1 MAGVLLGAVA
11 YDPKVVTIW
20 DGFRGWL
27 RDAAGLD
34 FDYVLYSNYERQVSD
49 LVDGRI
55 DVAWN
60 SPLAWVRARRLA
72 AARGVSLTPVTMR
85 DTDCDLRSVVVVRA
99 DSPVASLA
107 DLAGRVVATGAVD
120 SPQATLLPLSLLRS
134 AGLSPGTDVK
144 VRRFDIGVGLH
155 GDHIGGEREAARA
168 LFAAD
173 PAEQVDAACMIDSNL
188 LLFGRE
194 GVLPVGAVRVLAQ
207 TPPYDHCTMTA
218 GPSAR
223 RRLPLPPLPPSGD
236 SASCCSAWTTPTPRS
251 GRCLTWRASRN
262 GGRRVFPATSSWNGP
277 STRPGSTTATA
288 RSSPTA
294 TGRKDAAA
302 WTEPRCRALTPP
314 PPWPTSPTWG
324 STRAATCCST
334 GRSAASRRAGG

>member
-1 MAGVLLGAVA
+1 MTGVLLGAVA

-20 DGFRGWL
+20 DGFRSWL
-27 RDAAGLD
+27 REAGGVD

-72 AARGVSLTPVTMR
+72 AARGLSLTPVTMR

-99 DSPVASLA
+99 DSPVVSLA

-134 AGLSPGTDVK
+134 AGLTPGADVG

-168 LFAAD
+168 LFAVD
-173 PAEQVDAACMIDSNL
+173 PTDRVDAACMIDSNL

-194 GVLPVGAVRVLAQ
+194 GVLPTGAVRVLAQ
-207 TPPYDHCTMTA
+207 TPAYDHCTMTA
-218 GPSAR
+218 GPSAGADKSDISR
-223 RRLPLPPLPPSGD
+223 FGELLLGMDYADASLRPLLDLEGLKQWRPPRLSGYEQ
-236 SASCCSAWTTPTPRS
+236 
-251 GRCLTWRASRN
+251 LERAVDET
-262 GGRRVFPATSSWNGP
+262 GFYDQDGEITAADY
-277 STRPGSTTATA
+277 RP
-288 RSSPTA
+288 
-294 TGRKDAAA
+294 
-302 WTEPRCRALTPP
+302 
-314 PPWPTSPTWG
+314 
-324 STRAATCCST
+324 
-334 GRSAASRRAGG
+334 

>member
-1 MAGVLLGAVA
+1 MSAVLLGAVA

-20 DGFRGWL
+20 DGFRSWL
-27 RDAAGLD
+27 RDSAGLD

-60 SPLAWVRARRLA
+60 SPLAWVRAHRLA
-72 AARGVSLTPVTMR
+72 AARGLTLTPVTMR

-99 DSPVASLA
+99 DSPVRALA
-107 DLAGRVVATGAVD
+107 DLPGRVVATGAVD

-134 AGLSPGTDVK
+134 AGLSPGGDVQL
-144 VRRFDIGVGLH
+144 RRFDIGVGLH

-218 GPSAR
+218 GPSADPAAIAR
-223 RRLPLPPLPPSGD
+223 FGELLLGMDYADASLRPLLDLEGLKEWRPPRLSGYQQLERAVD
-236 SASCCSAWTTPTPRS
+236 ES
-251 GRCLTWRASRN
+251 GFYDRDGAITAD
-262 GGRRVFPATSSWNGP
+262 GY
-277 STRPGSTTATA
+277 RP
-288 RSSPTA
+288 
-294 TGRKDAAA
+294 
-302 WTEPRCRALTPP
+302 
-314 PPWPTSPTWG
+314 
-324 STRAATCCST
+324 
-334 GRSAASRRAGG
+334 